1 MLFAPGN
8 IQKTCRQLRKRSLQ
22 SPQIQS
28 TSVWA
33 SAHAIHRATSGLDPH
48 KIVPEIVQ
56 LLLDSGLSGFADGD
70 DTDDRRNPDRY
81 SQDRQDSSC
90 SSAAPLWPT
99 K

>member
-1 MLFAPGN
+1 MGP
-8 IQKTCRQLRKRSLQ
+8 R
-22 SPQIQS
+22 
-28 TSVWA
+28 
-33 SAHAIHRATSGLDPH
+33 AHAIHRATSGLDPH

-81 SQDRQDSSC
+81 SQDRQDASHLV
-90 SSAAPLWPT
+90 PQQRHYGRL